1 MCKYFKCLTNN
12 NKQAEYY
19 LTDLVEIIKREE
31 SLCIDM
37 LEMEANKQYEIMGV
51 NTPEQLYELEKLI
64 KKIDNGSAK

>member
-1 MCKYFKCLTNN
+1 MCKYLKCLTNN
-12 NKQAEYY
+12 NNQAEYY

-31 SLCIDM
+31 ALCVDM